1 MDSQGLS
8 ATVLAPLLI
17 VASAAIIGVL
27 GLLHLVYTFH
37 GPKLLPRDPALKARM
52 EEVSPVI
59 TRETTLWKT
68 WIGFNASHSYG
79 ALLYALVYGYLAAM
93 HPGTLF
99 DSAFLLCVGAL
110 YLAGMVFIGRRYFFS
125 IPYRG
130 ILLATGLYAAGLIV
144 RWA

>member
-1 MDSQGLS
+1 M
-8 ATVLAPLLI
+8 LAPLLI
-17 VASAAIIGVL
+17 VASAVAIGVL
-27 GLLHLVYTFH
+27 GLLHLIYTFH

-59 TRETTLWKT
+59 TRETTMWKT
-68 WIGFNASHSYG
+68 WIGFNATHSYS
-79 ALLYALVYGYLAAM
+79 ALLYALVYGYLAAI
-93 HPGTLF
+93 HPEFLF

-110 YLAGMVFIGRRYFFS
+110 LLAGYVFVGRRYFFS

-144 RWA
+144 HWA